1 MTERPGTGRP
11 HGRGLHATSLLALIL
26 FLAACDTMVLEALEN
41 IGIPKRDVLI
51 DRIESA
57 QEAQEDG
64 QEQFRSALEQFKS
77 VLAFDGGDLESAYNA
92 LNGEYEDSVSAA
104 EEISDRIDSVE
115 SVAEALFTEWE
126 NELGEYTSASL
137 RRDSERQLRSTRVRY
152 ERLMTSMRSA
162 ERSIDPVLASLKD
175 NVLYLKHNLN
185 ARAIASLRGELANVD
200 SDVTRLLEAMNAAIN
215 ESNAFIAELRSSG
228 T

>member
-1 MTERPGTGRP
+1 MTEGWPV
-11 HGRGLHATSLLALIL
+11 HTSGGVRSAYFIVLFALLS
-26 FLAACDTMVLEALEN
+26 LASCDTMVLEALEN
-41 IGIPKRDVLI
+41 ICITKRDVLI

-64 QEQFRSALEQFKS
+64 HEQFKS
-77 VLAFDGGDLESAYNA
+77 ALEEFKTVLAFDGGDLEAAYSS

-115 SVAEALFTEWE
+115 SVAEALFNEWQTE
-126 NELGEYTSASL
+126 LAEYTSASL
-137 RRDSERQLRSTRVRY
+137 RRDSERQLRATRNRY
-152 ERLMTSMRSA
+152 NRLMTSMRSA
-162 ERSIDPVLASLKD
+162 EQSIEPVLASLKD

-200 SDVTRLLEAMNAAIN
+200 GDVTRLLEAMNAAIE
-215 ESNAFIAELRSSG
+215 ESNAFIAELRSNG
-228 T
+228 A